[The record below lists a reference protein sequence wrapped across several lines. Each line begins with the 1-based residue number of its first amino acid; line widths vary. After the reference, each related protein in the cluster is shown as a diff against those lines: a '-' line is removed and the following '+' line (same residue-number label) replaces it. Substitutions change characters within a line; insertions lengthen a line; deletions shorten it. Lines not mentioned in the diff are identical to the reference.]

1 MTVIE
6 VALVVAMAASSSVA
20 IFVLA
25 EALTASR
32 RAAPL
37 AAFPAPAGDRCQ
49 AIADHLQVGV
59 VVLDA
64 SERVLVCN
72 AASLQL
78 LGSTAPAAV
87 AALGELT
94 QVPEVLGC
102 VRQALRQHRAA
113 AGVIAR
119 TSGSVIEVTANPLA
133 NGEALVVLR
142 DVSEL
147 RLLRTVRRDFV
158 ANVSHELR
166 TPLASIRLLVDTLE
180 AGALDDPEVAG
191 SFVHRIG
198 VETDDL
204 IQMVTELLELSRIE
218 SGQLP
223 RKREPVAIPLAIKRV
238 VERLSVVAEDKG
250 VHMSAEVPP
259 DLPPAWA
266 NEDQVGQV
274 LMNLLYNAVKFTPSG
289 GTVRVRAS
297 FHDQSLAVSVE
308 DTGVG
313 IPREDLVRV
322 FERFYKSDKSRARS
336 SGGTGLGLPI
346 ARHIVEAHG
355 GTIWADSVEGQGS
368 TFTFTL
374 PLMIEDLRLS
384 HDASGDVASG

>member
-1 MTVIE
+1 MTV
-6 VALVVAMAASSSVA
+6 VQAVLVVAMAASSSIA

-32 RAAPL
+32 RTPPTPSLAP
-37 AAFPAPAGDRCQ
+37 PAEDRCQ
-49 AIADHLQVGV
+49 ALADHLPVGV
-59 VVLDA
+59 LVLDA
-64 SERVLVCN
+64 AEKVLLRNEVTL
-72 AASLQL
+72 AL
-78 LGSTAPAAV
+78 LDGAAPAA
-87 AALGELT
+87 ATLEQLT

-102 VRQALRQHRAA
+102 VRQALRRRQAA

-119 TSGSVIEVTANPLA
+119 TSGSVVELAAHPLPQ
-133 NGEALVVLR
+133 GEALVMLR

-180 AGALDDPEVAG
+180 AGALEDAEVAG

-198 VETDDL
+198 VEADDL

-223 RKREPVAIPLAIKRV
+223 RKREPVAIPPAIERV
-238 VERLSVVAEDKG
+238 VERLKVVAEDKG
-250 VHMSAEVPP
+250 VHVSADVPAN
-259 DLPPAWA
+259 LPPAWA
-266 NEDQVGQV
+266 SEEEVGQI

-355 GTIWADSVEGQGS
+355 GTIWVDSVEGKGS

-374 PLMIEDLRLS
+374 PRMSEEQS
-384 HDASGDVASG
+384 QASG

>member
-1 MTVIE
+1 MTVVE
-6 VALVVAMAASSSVA
+6 VVLVVAMAASSSVA

-25 EALTASR
+25 EALTMSR
-32 RAAPL
+32 RAPPPTALP
-37 AAFPAPAGDRCQ
+37 PTIGDRCQ
-49 AIADHLQVGV
+49 AIADHLPVGV

-64 SERVLVCN
+64 AEKVLLHNDVSER
-72 AASLQL
+72 L
-78 LGSTAPAAV
+78 LGGAAPAA
-87 AALGELT
+87 ATLEQLT
-94 QVPEVLGC
+94 QVPEVLGS
-102 VRQALRQHRAA
+102 VRQALRQRHAA
-113 AGVIAR
+113 AGVIAQ
-119 TSGSVIEVTANPLA
+119 TSGSVVEVAAHPLPH
-133 NGEALVVLR
+133 GEALITLR

-180 AGALDDPEVAG
+180 AGALEDAEVAG

-223 RKREPVAIPLAIKRV
+223 RKREPVAIPLAIERV
-238 VERLSVVAEDKG
+238 VERLKVVAEDKG
-250 VHMSAEVPP
+250 VHVSAEVPA

-266 NEDQVGQV
+266 NEEQVGQI

-289 GTVRVRAS
+289 GSVQVRAS
-297 FHDQSLAVSVE
+297 LHDQSLAVSVE

-355 GTIWADSVEGQGS
+355 GTIWADSAEGKGS

-374 PLMIEDLRLS
+374 PRMDEEQS
-384 HDASGDVASG
+384 QTPG